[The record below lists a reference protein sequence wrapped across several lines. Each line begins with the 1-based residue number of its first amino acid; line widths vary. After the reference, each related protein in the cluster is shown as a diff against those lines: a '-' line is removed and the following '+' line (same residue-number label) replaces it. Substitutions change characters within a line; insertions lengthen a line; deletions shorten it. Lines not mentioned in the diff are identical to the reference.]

1 MDPLALFAGLFSAVA
16 WAFGSHLFARLMVRH
31 REVGA
36 PAANLYKNAL
46 SLAIFGA
53 LALALGWPLLDAGDS
68 GWLLLSG
75 LLGFAVGDALYF
87 AALPLCGVQIA
98 ALSGN
103 LIPPAAALLGWLVL
117 GEVLESRALVAMAV
131 VMTGIVIVL
140 LGKAGGGDASRA
152 PRPVFGFALA
162 AGAALTQSFAIIA
175 GRGAMTDGDGTFAFF
190 MMANVAR
197 LAGGVAGA
205 FLIAGLRDGA
215 RRERRAVPALFTPLR
230 KGLRGPFAVA
240 ALIAAVLNLPLFT
253 YAMGT
258 LPAGISSV
266 LFGTTPLWTLPIG
279 LFLGQRY
286 GAKAWIGSAI
296 AFCGLFVL
304 VDPFGWFATPLVA
317 T

>member
-1 MDPLALFAGLFSAVA
+1 MDSFALFAGLFSAVA
-16 WAFGSHLFARLMVRH
+16 WAGGSHLFARLMVRH

-46 SLAIFGA
+46 SLAIFGTA
-53 LALALGWPLLDAGDS
+53 AIVLGWPLLGSADS

-117 GEVLESRALVAMAV
+117 GEVLESRALVAMGI
-131 VMTGIVIVL
+131 VMAGIVIVL

-162 AGAALTQSFAIIA
+162 AAAALTQSFAIIA
-175 GRGAMTDGDGTFAFF
+175 GRGAMSDGEGTFAFF

-205 FLIAGLRDGA
+205 FLISGLIDVA
-215 RRERRAVPALFTPLR
+215 RRECRSVPALFTPLR
-230 KGLRGPFAVA
+230 KGLRGPFALAALVA
-240 ALIAAVLNLPLFT
+240 AVINLPLFT
-253 YAMGT
+253 YALGA

-279 LFLGQRY
+279 LLLGQRY
-286 GAKAWIGSAI
+286 GAKAYIGSAI

-304 VDPFGWFATPLVA
+304 VDPLGWFPAPLVVS
-317 T
+317 